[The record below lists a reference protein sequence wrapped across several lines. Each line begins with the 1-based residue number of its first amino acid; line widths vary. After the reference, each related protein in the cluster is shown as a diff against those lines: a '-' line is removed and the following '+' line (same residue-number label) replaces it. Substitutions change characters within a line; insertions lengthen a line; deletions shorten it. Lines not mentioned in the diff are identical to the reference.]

1 MINNFFLAPT
11 SFAMA
16 ITEGTKLNMRM
27 PCTTRRRPFQA
38 YGVATQ
44 YIIESCPRHSVVVRL
59 SRKAMPRNVWPNR
72 ELHKHVGV
80 TCTRALWEHCDWKF
94 ARPCCRGKNKN
105 KKCACAEF
113 IICFRTAKTC
123 KLKKNNWQTKTAGNH
138 VYIVENWYGEGD
150 AMCFVTPCLGQS
162 CFVAGD
168 WKRAIYW
175 VKQPGWLYCGDPA
188 GVYIRDKYFVFHR
201 AV

>member
-1 MINNFFLAPT
+1 MNFRSTMPQIVCTSSPNLRYKGKQICATKILKIPNKIKYWKWSIIFLAPT

-94 ARPCCRGKNKN
+94 ARPWCRGKNKN

-123 KLKKNNWQTKTAGNH
+123 KLKKTIGKQKQQE
-138 VYIVENWYGEGD
+138 I
-150 AMCFVTPCLGQS
+150 MCT
-162 CFVAGD
+162 
-168 WKRAIYW
+168 
-175 VKQPGWLYCGDPA
+175 
-188 GVYIRDKYFVFHR
+188 
-201 AV
+201 